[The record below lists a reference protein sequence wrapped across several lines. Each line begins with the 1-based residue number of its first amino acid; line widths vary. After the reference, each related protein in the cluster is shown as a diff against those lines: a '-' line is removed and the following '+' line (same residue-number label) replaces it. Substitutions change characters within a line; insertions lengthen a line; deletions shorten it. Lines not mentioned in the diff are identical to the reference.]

1 MAVELLAVS
10 VTLYSQDT
18 LAAQL
23 FEGVME
29 PTDPSEEI
37 NKIELADIHD
47 LSLLAPVSALA
58 NLRLMADLLF
68 T

>member
-1 MAVELLAVS
+1 MAVNLLAVS

-18 LAAQL
+18 LAVQL

-37 NKIELADIHD
+37 NKPESPTCHL
-47 LSLLAPVSALA
+47 LSLPVACAIPSGP
-58 NLRLMADLLF
+58 
-68 T
+68 